1 MSSEEQPSQV
11 PTNSDDT
18 GQSESD
24 QEVQE
29 LNTVTYEEFIEA
41 KKGRERERRE
51 KTQQIEKTIIE
62 EHEKN
67 GTPFSKDLPFEIVQ

>member
-18 GQSESD
+18 EQSESD
-24 QEVQE
+24 PEVPE

-41 KKGRERERRE
+41 DRE
-51 KTQQIEKTIIE
+51 
-62 EHEKN
+62 
-67 GTPFSKDLPFEIVQ
+67 